1 MFVEVE
7 EIMVTTAPTAVV
19 RLISG
24 HFGPKAIQK

>member
-7 EIMVTTAPTAVV
+7 EIMVTTAPTAVGF
-19 RLISG
+19 ISG